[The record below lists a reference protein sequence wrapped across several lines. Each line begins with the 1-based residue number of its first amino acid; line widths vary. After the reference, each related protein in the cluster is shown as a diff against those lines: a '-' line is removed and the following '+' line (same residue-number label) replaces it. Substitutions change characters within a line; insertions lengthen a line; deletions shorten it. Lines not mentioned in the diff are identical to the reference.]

1 MFAFANDQINKIT
14 LSQLMAFYQGGKRT
28 YDKIEK
34 THLDHVILPNQLRDA
49 LFGKFG
55 ETTESNIRDGIAF
68 SRFKDCFRTFEG
80 NPEKYATD
88 IFSGW
93 DTHFENT
100 NSQVISRD
108 DYTGK
113 VISNQISRQECARLI
128 INGER
133 ETLEKNCLELLR
145 WLDNALKLNNDEH
158 LQKVFSV
165 LTILAITRD
174 KDNSHSHRWKKLE
187 EILKKIPDDF
197 LSNIQVLSDEPSPEA
212 QRALEDCEILH
223 AQGKLEQARNRRNV
237 AIEENKQLWNSNVL
251 RKWAKLQPSEAFK
264 SYREARAC
272 LKNVLA
278 KTDTAELCKQW
289 REISEEFLNETIAR
303 LEQGDETFLEDFN
316 AELPKEE
323 FYRQWYGT
331 AFFRLAN
338 FYKDS
343 DNKEKFIKWL
353 LRGSEVQDEESKLS
367 LMYLCP
373 LEGEIS
379 YKISDKPSIT
389 FNADEGRKLATELQ
403 NSNLPKIKGSANWR
417 LYLLTKDESERERYL
432 QTAYESDFPPA
443 IQEHNKGVVSYV
455 KDLTEATC
463 AEGGQYFLNVARE
476 HPSAKIFL
484 KTVPKN
490 WRMLSAIEKRTSAP
504 FICLLIDDK
513 PQKNLEEF
521 LTLLESLKENPPQS
535 TTIYIWGGRDIL
547 MPIIDTALK
556 QYYHEKNRPLL
567 RVQILDDDL
576 DPVRDLFSRKP
587 LFLPLLNGNP
597 NKATTLRLM
606 VVGST
611 KLCSQAVREAD
622 WFLTFPDELNIT
634 SKITLLSPFAENQLR
649 ELCFSANLSDKIS
662 AKNIVL
668 PGMPHPTGEFK
679 DLSQLISSAVE
690 NSEALYFVVDVGD
703 DLQNLSLAIEIRKIL
718 TRAYL
723 KFSETL
729 PCTPIGFRCRN
740 VDFAFMSRRLI
751 VLGEERSGGNFN
763 NHHLMPITAS
773 YTWQNLISDNIDSRL
788 AVAVHMVYF
797 SVHAGENFS
806 DSSCREAF
814 LDFSRRTYN
823 QRSSLA
829 VAQSLMTRVF
839 VIERLLG
846 VKIFDETWK
855 NTLDFF
861 SATNRKKILEHEIIS
876 SLKKFYELLKQT
888 DEKLKSLWNDIN
900 LIKSLTDWKKFLA
913 TLDEFIEQKNFPTCE
928 QLKKF
933 LVELEKVTLKDDIPV
948 EERRRVLNKLMIIQ
962 SDIESKRKSV
972 EQVFIWEHN
981 RWTAFLQASEGWQS
995 VTSEEAI
1002 KYINLGNNKH
1012 HQNYLTK
1019 QHPCL
1024 VDWRYLKTLADDL
1037 NQALKGTKDFQKYD
1051 IESVLATGEF
1061 LSESVLRE
1069 NSETPESLRRLFC
1082 VIREDLTL

>member
-28 YDKIEK
+28 YDKIEE

-463 AEGGQYFLNVARE
+463 AGELERKSSAEHNNLYLGRSRHTYAYHRHSFEAVLPRKKSPTLAR
-476 HPSAKIFL
+476 S
-484 KTVPKN
+484 N
-490 WRMLSAIEKRTSAP
+490 
-504 FICLLIDDK
+504 
-513 PQKNLEEF
+513 
-521 LTLLESLKENPPQS
+521 
-535 TTIYIWGGRDIL
+535 
-547 MPIIDTALK
+547 
-556 QYYHEKNRPLL
+556 
-567 RVQILDDDL
+567 
-576 DPVRDLFSRKP
+576 
-587 LFLPLLNGNP
+587 
-597 NKATTLRLM
+597 
-606 VVGST
+606 
-611 KLCSQAVREAD
+611 VREAD

-876 SLKKFYELLKQT
+876 SLKEFYELLKQT